1 LTGEELDVQLGELEV
16 RLERL
21 RALYEQ
27 YFLGFEKLEPSVARK
42 DVDRR
47 IWTLRHEHIRNTAR
61 RFKLQTLIQRYSTFQ
76 QYWQRICREIENGT
90 YRRHLARAERMVKG
104 SDLMTIAARRRA
116 GLYRKAVGDDS
127 VSESGAPGSVE
138 AASAARA
145 PTSEAAPAPSTR
157 LALDTL
163 DLDMGFFD
171 GSARPPQAPAVPAA
185 ARAGRPPA
193 PPHAPRPGHPPP
205 PPRRTAAPPVP
216 SGAAG
221 ASKSGDS
228 VPRPLPAP
236 AAAAASASASA
247 GGAPVAQRAAA
258 RPRAEGA
265 QAVLSEERLRE
276 LHARLIDVKRKNNE
290 RGNVSLDKLARS
302 LRDAEAKLREKH
314 ANRRID
320 FDVVVKNGKVV
331 LKPIVRR

>member
-1 LTGEELDVQLGELEV
+1 MTGEELDVQLGELEV
-16 RLERL
+16 RIERL

-47 IWTLRHEHIRNTAR
+47 IWTLRREHIRNTAR
-61 RFKLQTLIQRYSTFQ
+61 RFKLQTLIQRYNTFQ
-76 QYWQRICREIENGT
+76 QYWHRICREIENGT
-90 YRRHLARAERMVKG
+90 YRRHLARAERIVKG
-104 SDLMTIAARRRA
+104 SALMTIAARRRA

-138 AASAARA
+138 AASAAQA

-157 LALDTL
+157 LTLDTL

-171 GSARPPQAPAVPAA
+171 GSPRPPQAPAVPAA

-205 PPRRTAAPPVP
+205 PPPRRTAASPVP
-216 SGAAG
+216 STAAG

-228 VPRPLPAP
+228 APRPLPAP
-236 AAAAASASASA
+236 AAAASST

-265 QAVLSEERLRE
+265 QAALSEERLRE
-276 LHARLIDVKRKNNE
+276 LHARLIDVKLKNNE

-331 LKPIVRR
+331 LKPILRR

>member
-1 LTGEELDVQLGELEV
+1 MTGEELDVQLGELEV

-27 YFLGFEKLEPSVARK
+27 YFLGFEKLEPTIARK

-61 RFKLQTLIQRYSTFQ
+61 RFKLQTLIQRYNTFQ

-90 YRRHLARAERMVKG
+90 YRRHLARAERIVKG
-104 SDLMTIAARRRA
+104 SALMTIAARRRA
-116 GLYRKAVGDDS
+116 GLYRKAVGDDT

-138 AASAARA
+138 ATTTAAA
-145 PTSEAAPAPSTR
+145 PTSEAAPAPGPR
-157 LALDTL
+157 PALDTL

-171 GSARPPQAPAVPAA
+171 GSPRPRQPPALPAA

-193 PPHAPRPGHPPP
+193 PPLAPRPGHPPP

-216 SGAAG
+216 TTTAG
-221 ASKSGDS
+221 ASTSGAS
-228 VPRPLPAP
+228 APRPPPAP
-236 AAAAASASASA
+236 AAAPSA
-247 GGAPVAQRAAA
+247 GGAPVAQRAVA
-258 RPRAEGA
+258 RPRTEGA
-265 QAVLSEERLRE
+265 QAALSEERLRE
-276 LHARLIDVKRKNNE
+276 LHARLIDTKRQNNE
-290 RGNVSLDKLARS
+290 RGNVSLDNLARS

-320 FDVVVKNGKVV
+320 FDVIVKNGKVV
-331 LKPIVRR
+331 LKPILRR

>member
-104 SDLMTIAARRRA
+104 SELMTIAARRRA

-138 AASAARA
+138 ASVAQA

-157 LALDTL
+157 PALDTL

-171 GSARPPQAPAVPAA
+171 KSPRPPQAPPLPAA

-205 PPRRTAAPPVP
+205 PPRRPAAPPVP
-216 SGAAG
+216 SATAG
-221 ASKSGDS
+221 ASRSGDNA
-228 VPRPLPAP
+228 PRPLPAP
-236 AAAAASASASA
+236 AAAPSA
-247 GGAPVAQRAAA
+247 GGGPVARHAAVS
-258 RPRAEGA
+258 PRTEGT
-265 QAVLSEERLRE
+265 QAALSEERLRE
-276 LHARLIDVKRKNNE
+276 LHARLIDVKRENNE

-320 FDVVVKNGKVV
+320 FDVVVKNGKAV
-331 LKPIVRR
+331 LKPILRR

>member
-1 LTGEELDVQLGELEV
+1 MTGEELDVQLAELEV

-27 YFLGFEKLEPSVARK
+27 YFLGFEKLEPTVARK

-61 RFKLQTLIQRYSTFQ
+61 RFKLQTLIQRYNTFQ

-90 YRRHLARAERMVKG
+90 YRRHLARAERIVKG

-127 VSESGAPGSVE
+127 VSDS
-138 AASAARA
+138 AASASVAPA
-145 PTSEAAPAPSTR
+145 SAAPPPTSEAVPAPAPR
-157 LALDTL
+157 PALDTL

-171 GSARPPQAPAVPAA
+171 GSPHPAQPPAVPVA
-185 ARAGRPPA
+185 ARAGRPP
-193 PPHAPRPGHPPP
+193 PPPLAPRPGHPPP

-216 SGAAG
+216 AAAAG
-221 ASKSGDS
+221 ANASGTS
-228 VPRPLPAP
+228 APRPPPAAP
-236 AAAAASASASA
+236 AAASSAA
-247 GGAPVAQRAAA
+247 GAPVAQRAAA
-258 RPRAEGA
+258 RARGEGA
-265 QAVLSEERLRE
+265 QAALSEERLRE
-276 LHARLIDVKRKNNE
+276 LHARLIDVKLKNNE
-290 RGNVSLDKLARS
+290 RANVSLDNLARS

-331 LKPIVRR
+331 LKPILRR